1 MMKIKGNGMTRT
13 STYLCTLSRHGAEEK
28 IATIRD
34 VITKQNLLNRDWAMR
49 NQLTGAPKR
58 IRLVI
63 RPRLGKDSPFKHL
76 YARGGP
82 LYRTS
87 SQTIKREHGSRFDL
101 YLRSTNG

>member
-1 MMKIKGNGMTRT
+1 MMKIEGNGMTRT
-13 STYLCTLSRHGAEEK
+13 SAYFCTLSRHGAEEK

-34 VITKQNLLNRDWAMR
+34 VVTKQNLLNR
-49 NQLTGAPKR
+49 LTGSPR
-58 IRLVI
+58 RVRLVI
-63 RPRLGKDSPFKHL
+63 RPRLGRGSPFKHL

-82 LYRTS
+82 LYRVS